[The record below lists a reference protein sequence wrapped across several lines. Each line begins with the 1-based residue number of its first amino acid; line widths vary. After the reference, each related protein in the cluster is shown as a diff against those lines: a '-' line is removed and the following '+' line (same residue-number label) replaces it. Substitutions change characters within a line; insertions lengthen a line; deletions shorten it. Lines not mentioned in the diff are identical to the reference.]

1 MLVTQC
7 PECKTRFRVA
17 SEQLKL
23 RHGMV
28 RCGQCSHVFN
38 GVNQLTYQADPP
50 AVGTALAP
58 AAVVDVLVTAAPAK
72 PVTARAVAKAKRSV
86 PQETQRE
93 ERSADD
99 PMTLIDLSAPE
110 ESSDVEEAHTLAQL
124 SATEADDSPPGDAA
138 EAETEAETEVE
149 AEVEA
154 EAEATDTEE
163 IPVEESTLPPLEM
176 AQAGFLRQARRARW
190 TNVLYALLYALGLL
204 LLLGQGA
211 YVFRSSLAA
220 YWPAS
225 KPALVK
231 LCSYASC
238 TVELLQQ
245 PEAISIEASD
255 LQAARQQKDVYTL
268 NVTLRNNSRF
278 AQQFPA
284 LEVWL
289 TNTQNRTVVRKVF
302 QPADYLESNQ
312 TTLDEGLLARNEF
325 TIKLH
330 WQASDLAASGY
341 RVYLFYP

>member
-7 PECKTRFRVA
+7 PECQTRFRVA

-38 GVNQLTYQADPP
+38 GVSQLTYLADPP
-50 AVGTALAP
+50 AAGLAD
-58 AAVVDVLVTAAPAK
+58 AAVPVPEEVVDVLVTAAPAR
-72 PVTARAVAKAKRSV
+72 PATRAASKAKRSV
-86 PQETQRE
+86 HQDAQSE
-93 ERSADD
+93 ERSSDD
-99 PMTLIDLSAPE
+99 PMTLIDFSAPDE
-110 ESSDVEEAHTLAQL
+110 TSDAEEAHTLAQL
-124 SATEADDSPPGDAA
+124 SATEA
-138 EAETEAETEVE
+138 
-149 AEVEA
+149 EA
-154 EAEATDTEE
+154 EAEAEAADAEE

-190 TNVLYALLYALGLL
+190 VNALYALLYALGLL

-211 YVFRSSLAA
+211 YVFRNSLAA

-231 LCSYASC
+231 LCGYASC
-238 TVELLQQ
+238 TIELLQQ
-245 PEAISIEASD
+245 PEVISIEASD

-284 LEVWL
+284 LDVWL

-302 QPADYLESNQ
+302 QPADYLEGNQ
-312 TTLDEGLLARNEF
+312 ATLDEGLLARNEF

-330 WQASDLAASGY
+330 WQAPDLAASGY